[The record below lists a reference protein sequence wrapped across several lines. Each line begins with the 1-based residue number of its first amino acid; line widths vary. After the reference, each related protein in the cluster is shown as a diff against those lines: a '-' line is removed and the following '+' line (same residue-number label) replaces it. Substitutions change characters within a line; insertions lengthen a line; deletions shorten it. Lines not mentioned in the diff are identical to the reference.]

1 MSPKELSYID
11 DALGHESF
19 LKTQCQEAARNL
31 QDPELSAFSRQI
43 EEKHKHQ
50 ALNSSL
56 EMQDELY
63 KKMSSKGWYNMEQAD
78 SMQIQKVK
86 NQYSGMA

>member
-43 EEKHKHQ
+43 EEKHF
-50 ALNSSL
+50 STIS
-56 EMQDELY
+56 
-63 KKMSSKGWYNMEQAD
+63 
-78 SMQIQKVK
+78 II
-86 NQYSGMA
+86 

>member
-43 EEKHKHQ
+43 EEKHKQLLDNFYH
-50 ALNSSL
+50 LT
-56 EMQDELY
+56 
-63 KKMSSKGWYNMEQAD
+63 
-78 SMQIQKVK
+78 
-86 NQYSGMA
+86 